1 MRTQRRNTRAGTS
14 LATPRADDSRSPH
27 KRSVAPEARAKGS
40 ASEAEMPPRVS
51 VARAADYAAESA
63 TLPRR
68 IRADIERRILTGEWR
83 PGDRIPFE
91 HELMDQYRC
100 ARMTVN
106 KAIAGLADAGLIVRR
121 RRAGS
126 FVAQPRI
133 HSVMLEIP
141 DIQADIT
148 ARGEHYGLRLLSRRR
163 RKPAASRPD
172 EKTLAGKGDLL
183 VLRCVHLANDRP
195 FALEDRL
202 ISLAA
207 VPQAEHIDFS
217 IESPGTWLLGHV
229 PWTQA
234 EHRIT
239 AVNAETDTAEVLDI
253 APNTA
258 CLALERRTWRASE
271 HITHVRQLF
280 PGTHYDLVARFAPKS
295 GS

>member
-1 MRTQRRNTRAGTS
+1 MKRTGVIAR
-14 LATPRADDSRSPH
+14 ATPQP
-27 KRSVAPEARAKGS
+27 ARA
-40 ASEAEMPPRVS
+40 SES
-51 VARAADYAAESA
+51 D

-68 IRADIERRILTGEWR
+68 IRAEIEKRILSGEWR

-91 HELMDQYRC
+91 HELMAQYGC

-106 KAIAGLADAGLIVRR
+106 KAIASLADSGLIVRR

-133 HSVMLEIP
+133 HSVVLEIP

-148 ARGEHYGLRLLSRRR
+148 SRGEQYGLKLLSRRR
-163 RKPAASRPD
+163 RKPASSRPE
-172 EKTLAGKGDLL
+172 EKELAGKGDLL
-183 VLRCVHLANDRP
+183 ALRCLHLANGRP

-202 ISLAA
+202 ISLASVPDAESVDFA
-207 VPQAEHIDFS
+207 VEP
-217 IESPGTWLLGHV
+217 PGTWLLGHV

-239 AVNAETDTAEVLDI
+239 AVNADRDTAATLDI
-253 APNTA
+253 EERTA

-271 HITHVRQLF
+271 HITHVRQIF
-280 PGTHYDLVARFAPKS
+280 PGSHYDLVARFAPRS
-295 GS
+295 AGVE